1 MKKENSSH
9 RLNRREALIGL
20 TGFAATPMLAEQGA
34 GEQKPHPSASPK
46 ESPPPLLMVHGRD
59 QSFDQDWRFHR
70 GDVPGAEAPN
80 FDDSRWRKVD
90 LPHDWSIED
99 LTPVSEAS
107 GEGTIWVG
115 GNAPTRIGPFD
126 VALSAGQEA
135 TGWLVGGTAYYRKR
149 IRTPPSGEK
158 SEIEIRFD
166 GVYMNSDV
174 WLNGQ
179 HVGFHPYGYT
189 SFAYDL
195 TPYLNHGGENILAVR
210 VRNEGPNSR
219 WYSGS
224 GIYRHVWITM
234 TEKVRLPLW
243 GVSVTT
249 PKVSADLST
258 VEVAVKV
265 ENREKTSAIV
275 TVRAQIIA
283 HDGKSA
289 GKGEQALDLPA
300 SGESTTTQSFEVE
313 SPQLWSHSTPHLYHA
328 EVELLVAG
336 KVVDQSAVT
345 FGIRSIEFDV
355 EHGLRINGE
364 VVKLKGGCAHHDN
377 GLLGSAAIDRAEER
391 RVESM
396 KANGFN
402 AIRTAHNPPSPAFLD
417 ACDRLGMMVIDEAV
431 DCWNLGKNDDDYHLY
446 FNDWWKQDLDSMLL
460 RDRNHPSVIFW
471 SIGNEI
477 DGRRTPEGVAI
488 AQQLH
493 DEVKRLDPVR
503 PITMAVPGPYDHNLP
518 QWQAN
523 DPCFLHLD
531 VGGYNYQWQ
540 QYELDHQRFPQRI
553 IMGTESFPIEAY
565 DSWRSAEKLSYVL
578 GDFVWTAID
587 YFGESAIG
595 HTLLS
600 QTPAWWRAQYPWF
613 ISYCGDIDAVGH
625 KKPQSYYRDVLWGQS
640 KLEMAVQRP
649 LPAGRTETLASWGWV
664 DEVRSWTWPGVEGKP
679 LNVRVYTSG
688 DQVKLLLNG
697 KEIGSKPVPESVK
710 LIAEFQVPYA
720 EGELRAIAF
729 KDGEEIASQALKTVG
744 KPARLHL
751 SADRQTILASRNDL
765 AFVTV
770 EITDTAGAAI
780 PDGVRTID
788 FQIEGVGELAA
799 AGNANPKDVT
809 SFRQLTCRTFRGKCI
824 AILRP
829 TGHEGKITLRAKSAG
844 LQPATVVVTCSPHM
858 PEAGRRPIS

>member
-1 MKKENSSH
+1 MKKENRSH
-9 RLNRREALIGL
+9 KLNRREALIGL
-20 TGFAATPMLAEQGA
+20 TGFAATPMLAGQGA
-34 GEQKPHPSASPK
+34 GEQKPHPSTSPK
-46 ESPPPLLMVHGRD
+46 ELPSPPLVVHGRD
-59 QSFDQDWRFHR
+59 LSFDQDWRFHR
-70 GDVPGAEAPN
+70 GDVPGAEAPG
-80 FDDSRWRKVD
+80 FDDSRWRKLD

-99 LTPVSEAS
+99 LTPVSAAS

-135 TGWLVGGTAYYRKR
+135 TGWVVGGTAYYRKR
-149 IRTPPSGEK
+149 FRMPASGEK

-195 TPYLNHGGENILAVR
+195 TPYLNQGGENILAVR
-210 VRNEGPNSR
+210 VRNEGQNSR

-224 GIYRHVWITM
+224 GIYRHVWLIL

-243 GVSVTT
+243 AVSVTT
-249 PKVSADLST
+249 PKVAADLST

-265 ENREKTSAIV
+265 ENRDKTSANV

-289 GKGEQALDLPA
+289 GKAEQALDLPA
-300 SGESTTTQSFEVE
+300 SGESTVTQSFEVK
-313 SPQLWSHSTPHLYHA
+313 SPQLWSHSTPHLYRA
-328 EVELLVAG
+328 QVELLLAG
-336 KVVDQSAVT
+336 KIVDQSTVT

-364 VVKLKGGCAHHDN
+364 VVKLKGGCVHHDN

-391 RVESM
+391 RVEIL
-396 KANGFN
+396 KANGYN
-402 AIRTAHNPPSPAFLD
+402 AIRTSHNPPSPAFLD
-417 ACDRLGMMVIDEAV
+417 ACDRLGMMVIDEAF

-446 FNDWWKQDLDSMLL
+446 FNDWWKRDLDSMLL

-488 AQQLH
+488 AKQLH
-493 DEVKRLDPVR
+493 DAVKSIDPVR

-518 QWQAN
+518 EWQAN

-540 QYELDHQRFPQRI
+540 QYELDHKRFPQRI
-553 IMGTESFPIEAY
+553 MMGTESFPIEAY
-565 DSWRSAEKLSYVL
+565 DSWRSAEKLSYVF

-587 YFGESAIG
+587 YLGESAIG

-600 QTPAWWRAQYPWF
+600 QEPANWRQKYPWF

-649 LPAGRTETLASWGWV
+649 LPAGRTETLSSWGWV
-664 DEVRSWTWPGVEGKP
+664 DEVRSWTWPGVVGKP

-688 DQVKLLLNG
+688 DQVKLLLNA
-697 KEIGSKPVPESVK
+697 KEVGSKPVPESAK

-720 EGELRAIAF
+720 EGELRAIAL
-729 KDGEEIASQALKTVG
+729 KDGKEIASQALRTVG
-744 KPARLHL
+744 KPARLRL
-751 SADRQTILASRNDL
+751 QADRQTILASRNDL

-770 EITDTAGAAI
+770 QITDAAGMPI

-799 AGNANPKDVT
+799 AGSANPKDVT
-809 SFRQLTCRTFRGKCI
+809 SFRQPTCRIFRGKCI

-829 TGHEGKITLRAKSAG
+829 TGREGTITLRATSDG
-844 LQPATVVVTCSPHM
+844 LQPANLVVNCALHDLGV
-858 PEAGRRPIS
+858 R

>member
-1 MKKENSSH
+1 MKKENRSH
-9 RLNRREALIGL
+9 QLNRRDALIGL
-20 TGFAATPMLAEQGA
+20 TGFAATPLLAEHGT
-34 GEQKPHPSASPK
+34 GEQKLGPSAPTAK
-46 ESPPPLLMVHGRD
+46 LHPPPLVVHGRD

-70 GDVPGAEAPN
+70 GDVPGAEAPG
-80 FDDSRWRKVD
+80 FDDSHWRKLD

-99 LTPVSEAS
+99 LTPVSEAL

-135 TGWLVGGTAYYRKR
+135 TGWVVGATGYYRKHFR
-149 IRTPPSGEK
+149 IPASGDK

-189 SFAYDL
+189 SFAYNL
-195 TPYLNHGGENILAVR
+195 TPYLNHDGENILAVR
-210 VRNEGPNSR
+210 VRNEGQNSR

-224 GIYRHVWITM
+224 GIYRHVWLTL

-249 PKVSADLST
+249 PKVAADLST

-265 ENREKTSAIV
+265 ENRDKTSANV
-275 TVRAQIIA
+275 TVRTQIT
-283 HDGKSA
+283 GPKGEVA
-289 GKGEQALDLPA
+289 GKAEQALDLPA
-300 SGESTTTQSFEVE
+300 SGESTSTHSFEIQ
-313 SPQLWSHSTPHLYHA
+313 SPYLWSHATPHLYRA
-328 EVELLVAG
+328 EVELLAAG
-336 KVVDQSAVT
+336 KVVDRSTVS
-345 FGIRSIEFDV
+345 FGIRSIEVDI
-355 EHGLRINGE
+355 ERGLRINGE
-364 VVKLKGGCAHHDN
+364 LVKLKGGCVHHDN
-377 GLLGSAAIDRAEER
+377 GILGSAAIDRAEER
-391 RVESM
+391 RVEIL

-402 AIRTAHNPPSPAFLD
+402 AIRTSHNPPSPAFLD
-417 ACDRLGMMVIDEAV
+417 ACDRLGMMVIDEAF
-431 DCWNLGKNDDDYHLY
+431 DCWNLGKNDVDYHLY
-446 FNDWWKQDLDSMLL
+446 FNDWWERDIKSMAW

-488 AQQLH
+488 AKQLH
-493 DEVKRLDPVR
+493 DAVKSIDPVR

-518 QWQAN
+518 EWQAN

-540 QYELDHQRFPQRI
+540 QYEVDHQRFPQRI
-553 IMGTESFPIEAY
+553 MMGTESFPIEAF

-587 YFGESAIG
+587 YLGESAIG
-595 HTLLS
+595 HSLLS
-600 QTPAWWRAQYPWF
+600 QEPANWRQKYPWF

-664 DEVRSWTWPGVEGKP
+664 DELRSWTWPGVVGKP

-688 DQVKLLLNG
+688 DEVKLLLNG
-697 KEIGSKPVPESVK
+697 EEVGSKLVPESAK
-710 LIAEFQVPYA
+710 LIAEFPVPYA

-729 KDGEEIASQALKTVG
+729 KDGKEIASQTLKTVG
-744 KPARLHL
+744 MPARLHL
-751 SADRQTILASRNDL
+751 STDRQAILASRNDL

-770 EITDTAGAAI
+770 EILDAAGTPF

-799 AGNANPKDVT
+799 AGSANPKDVT
-809 SFRQLTCRTFRGKCI
+809 SFRQPTCRTFRGKCV

-829 TGHEGKITLRAKSAG
+829 TGHEGTITLRATSAG
-844 LQPATVVVTCSPHM
+844 LQPATVAVTCSPHV
-858 PEAGRRPIS
+858 PEAARRLIA